1 MRTGCGIW
9 PIVSLNFCCAFPSVV
24 RIVEVAD
31 SATTRTKVCKPCS
44 ETDYEP
50 FFQFE
55 RLKQDSLHQLEG
67 FAKRLEDF
75 DSRLASIHARHCE
88 AFCPS
93 RSSAMCQGTTAWA
106 AVEI

>member
-1 MRTGCGIW
+1 
-9 PIVSLNFCCAFPSVV
+9 V
-24 RIVEVAD
+24 
-31 SATTRTKVCKPCS
+31 
-44 ETDYEP
+44 
-50 FFQFE
+50 
-55 RLKQDSLHQLEG
+55 KQNPLHQLEG

-75 DSRLASIHARHCE
+75 DFWLNSIHARHCE